1 MQADNRG
8 HLDIFDNIDDK
19 AFLGNRNL
27 ISVNINCSSVGN
39 WAFAHCKRL
48 RTVNISRSDISIGRD
63 AFLGC
68 DSLESLKIG
77 DGSNEYLI
85 PIALRLL
92 KKAGIVEAPGLEWY
106 KKIDEYICS
115 YLQEPDDKGFEGL
128 WTFGEED
135 YVEDAFDRDFFIKS
149 VRMDKC
155 RLVLER
161 VGCGNLSEDT
171 ECIYK
176 SYLLD
181 NMGDHNSW
189 GPCYAVINS
198 EGKRISSYIEILKQ
212 YGIIDAINIPLLLR
226 DLNNIGV
233 EARAVLIKSDTTN
246 NDDSSL
252 QKIDSFF
259 DLL

>member
-8 HLDIFDNIDDK
+8 HLDIFNNIDDK
-19 AFLGNRNL
+19 AFLGSRNL
-27 ISVNINCSSVGN
+27 VSVNINCSSVGN

-48 RTVNISRSDISIGRD
+48 RTVNISQSDISIGRD

-68 DSLESLKIG
+68 DSLESLIIG

-92 KKAGIVEAPGLEWY
+92 KKAGIVEAPGCEWY
-106 KKIDEYICS
+106 KRIDDYICS

-161 VGCGNLSEDT
+161 VGCGNLSEDM
-171 ECIYK
+171 ESIYK
-176 SYLLD
+176 NYLLD
-181 NMGDHNSW
+181 NIGDSNSC

-198 EGKRISSYIEILKQ
+198 DGKRIASYIKILKT
-212 YGIIDAINIPLLLR
+212 YDIIDAVTIPLLLQE
-226 DLNNIGV
+226 LTNIGV
-233 EARAVLIKSDTTN
+233 EARAELIKSDAAG